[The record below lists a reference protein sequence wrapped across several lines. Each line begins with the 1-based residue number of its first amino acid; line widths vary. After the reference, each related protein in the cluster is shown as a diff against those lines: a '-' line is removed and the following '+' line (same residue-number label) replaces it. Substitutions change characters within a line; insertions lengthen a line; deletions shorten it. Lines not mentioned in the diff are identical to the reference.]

1 MSGVLFSLDIKAF
14 SGALGALGDRS
25 KKTFKRNLMVLG
37 WQLHALTKSRTP
49 IDTGQARRGWS
60 APRLTEAGKKM
71 QVSIENHV
79 EYIIALEFG
88 SSQQAPTG
96 MLRNSMRQIA
106 GSFGQVIFKDL
117 GKA

>member
-1 MSGVLFSLDIKAF
+1 MSGVSFAFDIKAF

-49 IDTGQARRGWS
+49 IATGQARRGWT
-60 APRLTEAGKKM
+60 APKMTERGPRLE
-71 QVSIENHV
+71 VSIKNGED
-79 EYIIALEFG
+79 YIVALEFG

-96 MLRNSMRQIA
+96 MLRNSMRRIA